1 MESKYEEMARQMRAD
16 GVSEETIAKFVS
28 EEVEEDVFRRGKGI
42 TEIEALRE
50 WRKIP
55 EHIRKLLLANAFCHN
70 CGTTEFAPGY
80 TLCMRH
86 GRVLVEGCC
95 AKCGAEVARLCD

>member
-1 MESKYEEMARQMRAD
+1 MEPKYEEMARQMRAD
-16 GVSEETIAKFVS
+16 GVSEEMIARFVA
-28 EEVEEDVFRRGKGI
+28 EEMEKDEFRRSKGV

-50 WRKIP
+50 RKKIP
-55 EHIRKLLLANAFCHN
+55 EHIRKLLLVNAFCHN

-80 TLCMRH
+80 TLRMGH
-86 GRVLVEGCC
+86 GCVLIEGRC

>member
-1 MESKYEEMARQMRAD
+1 MEPKYEEMTRQMRAD
-16 GVSEETIAKFVS
+16 GVSEEMIARFVA
-28 EEVEEDVFRRGKGI
+28 EEMKEDELRRGKGV

-50 WRKIP
+50 RKKIP

-80 TLCMRH
+80 TLRMRH
-86 GRVLVEGCC
+86 GRVLVGGCC